1 MKDKKISLISTIG
14 TNVGDD
20 FIRYGIMSLLEGSFG
35 SSQFI
40 TINKHNPMTMTPF
53 PISLPPFLGRSLES
67 LVPVNKARD
76 VLLTSDLVIHAGTPL
91 VWCSPSAKMHCSL
104 SKWRASL
111 YSKRLC
117 TFLNIPYLILGA
129 GSCQPRH
136 ADAFST
142 EICSECG
149 YYLKALHRRSAVF
162 SVRDSVLSRIMTNAS
177 LVHSLLPCPS
187 IFARDYFSIAP
198 RDPSYGVLN
207 FMSNAGPFYTSEW
220 GGRSG
225 WISTIVELHK
235 ALSKDRKIVF
245 ACHNKKEVASVR
257 RYFPNSD
264 YFYSRNAQDYL
275 SFYAHAE

>member
-40 TINKHNPMTMTPF
+40 TMTPF

-111 YSKRLC
+111 YSKRLY

-149 YYLKALHRRSAVF
+149 FV
-162 SVRDSVLSRIMTNAS
+162 
-177 LVHSLLPCPS
+177 
-187 IFARDYFSIAP
+187 
-198 RDPSYGVLN
+198 
-207 FMSNAGPFYTSEW
+207 
-220 GGRSG
+220 
-225 WISTIVELHK
+225 IS
-235 ALSKDRKIVF
+235 
-245 ACHNKKEVASVR
+245 
-257 RYFPNSD
+257 
-264 YFYSRNAQDYL
+264 
-275 SFYAHAE
+275 